1 MNMYE
6 KIFEKLQ
13 ERVETGEL
21 TMEDAERLNERAY
34 EKYVIEKEEG
44 SKDENLVNSLLEK
57 VQNGYKLP
65 KKLKECIE
73 DAVEEEDKSDDEKSD
88 DGEESSDEEPE
99 AEAEE

>member
-73 DAVEEEDKSDDEKSD
+73 DAVEDEDESDDDEA
-88 DGEESSDEEPE
+88 SDEEPE